1 MTASRRDAWKPR
13 TLAVGIGSPHG
24 DDQIGWVVMRELA
37 LAQSGDVAVK
47 IACQPAELLDWLQDI
62 DQLIIC
68 DACRAGSAT
77 GEIHR
82 WQWPTDSIATCKH
95 AGSHD
100 LSLPFVLSLA
110 DRLGKLPQ
118 QVIVWG
124 IELGDASPGA
134 QLSSVVRSAIP
145 KLVQLVIE
153 DLLIPCSR
161 LEPTSHA

>member
-1 MTASRRDAWKPR
+1 MTESSSRASKPR

-24 DDQIGWVVMRELA
+24 DDQIGWAVMRELA
-37 LAQSGDVAVK
+37 LMLPGDVGVK
-47 IACQPAELLDWLQDI
+47 TAIQPAELLNWLQDV

-68 DACRAGSAT
+68 DACQADGVT

-82 WQWPTDSIATCKH
+82 WQWPTKSIATCKH

-118 QVIVWG
+118 RVVVWG

-134 QLSSVVRSAIP
+134 PLSDAVRSAIP
-145 KLVQLVIE
+145 KLVQLLIE
-153 DLLIPCSR
+153 DLQIMSSR